1 METLLWVLVPLL
13 LIALGWWLLTRLR
26 RKTSAEVTAATGSE
40 SARRA
45 AGQLSAEAH
54 RAVYRHLAQGNFM
67 GAVQE
72 YRAATGE
79 GVKASIIAV
88 RSLEAHPQVYRDP
101 QTIAEAEAGTGTGTP
116 ADRPTPRGDAT
127 GLGPA
132 TGESAEG
139 PGPARN
145 DGDIP
150 GRHQSPAP
158 ASGSADSGADP
169 AAEPGDP
176 QDPGGEFTI
185 PDEWAEK
192 FGSGASRKTSNF
204 RISAE
209 QDGEVREFGT
219 DELPPAEFDQF
230 QSLLRDHDLDGAA
243 DLLAKFSGLE
253 RDSIRQLLE
262 TAPVD
267 GDPASMGDNISDF
280 SFEGDGPQGHVQ
292 FSASDLPGE
301 DKGRFLG
308 YMRSGDVGRAAEIV
322 HRHTGLPMDM
332 VEQLLTAFGQK

>member
-26 RKTSAEVTAATGSE
+26 RKTSAEVN
-40 SARRA
+40 SAVGPASAQQA
-45 AGQLSAEAH
+45 AGQLGAEAH
-54 RAVYRHLAQGNFM
+54 RAVYRNLAQGNFM

-72 YRAATGE
+72 YRAATGA

-88 RSLEAHPQVYRDP
+88 RSLEAHPQVHQQRGTLPGVDGERPPEPAHDP
-101 QTIAEAEAGTGTGTP
+101 VAGSTGTE
-116 ADRPTPRGDAT
+116 DPRTDARTGDAA
-127 GLGPA
+127 PQPPSSDA
-132 TGESAEG
+132 VAE
-139 PGPARN
+139 R
-145 DGDIP
+145 
-150 GRHQSPAP
+150 
-158 ASGSADSGADP
+158 P
-169 AAEPGDP
+169 AAP
-176 QDPGGEFTI
+176 QPPAEDFTI
-185 PDEWAEK
+185 PDDWAEK
-192 FGSGASRKTSNF
+192 FGSAASRKTSTF

-243 DLLAKFSGLE
+243 DLLAKFSGLD

-267 GDPASMGDNISDF
+267 GDPASMGDNIADF
-280 SFEGDGPQGHVQ
+280 SFEGDGPDGHVK
-292 FSASDLPGE
+292 FSAGDLPGE

-308 YMRSGDVGRAAEIV
+308 FMRSGELGRAAEIV
-322 HRHTGLPMDM
+322 HRHTGLPVEM
-332 VEQLLTAFGQK
+332 VEQLLTAFGKK

>member
-13 LIALGWWLLTRLR
+13 LIALGWWLLARLR
-26 RKTSAEVTAATGSE
+26 RKTSAEVSAATGPE

-101 QTIAEAEAGTGTGTP
+101 QAIAEAETGTP

-127 GLGPA
+127 GQGPA
-132 TGESAEG
+132 TGG
-139 PGPARN
+139 PVDGDGPAPDDADARN
-145 DGDIP
+145 GHP
-150 GRHQSPAP
+150 APAP
-158 ASGSADSGADP
+158 ASGSAAPGADP
-169 AAEPGDP
+169 AAEPGDL

-267 GDPASMGDNISDF
+267 GDPASMGENISDF

-322 HRHTGLPMDM
+322 HRHTGLPVDM